1 MNRIYLL
8 IFSFFVFIIFQIPFV
23 KDNIIS
29 FANTVKKEFFL
40 SLDTIYE
47 KIKYFKTKDEE
58 IKALKT
64 ENRLLQDKLATYEY
78 VNQICKDLKIFKKID
93 KPNLVFT
100 QTISYAALPDFTK
113 IYVDY
118 NKPISTPRGLVYN
131 NFAAGILVKNVGN
144 YSLGLLNTNKNTS
157 YTVIIGDKEV
167 RGIFKGGINTVK
179 YIQKFAP
186 IKVGD
191 IVKTSGL
198 DGIFYKGAIVGK
210 VIKVEQK
217 KLYQEAK
224 VKLFYNK
231 LTPDFFY
238 VVEKNVTIRKTFKE

>member
-1 MNRIYLL
+1 
-8 IFSFFVFIIFQIPFV
+8 
-23 KDNIIS
+23 
-29 FANTVKKEFFL
+29 
-40 SLDTIYE
+40 
-47 KIKYFKTKDEE
+47 
-58 IKALKT
+58 
-64 ENRLLQDKLATYEY
+64 LQDKLATYEY

-167 RGIFKGGINTVK
+167 PGIFKGGINTIK